1 VHRHN
6 HDLAK
11 PEHNHILRSHRRLS
25 NPQKVEAVELGLS
38 GLCMNQ
44 IMNVMGK
51 NHSGP
56 ECTEFIVHD
65 LYNFLQDIRRKES
78 MQQMS

>member
-1 VHRHN
+1 
-6 HDLAK
+6 
-11 PEHNHILRSHRRLS
+11 
-25 NPQKVEAVELGLS
+25 
-38 GLCMNQ
+38 MNQ